1 MTDERTPDRLVA
13 LDERGRAA
21 AAGVRAAVAERPVPG
36 LDLDAVRIPVDG
48 HPDGPGRAGRRLVP
62 LLAAAA
68 AVLVV
73 LAAVAVVV
81 RDGDDDSAPAGPTP
95 VDRIAPED
103 LGRYVLAAP
112 PADLPLQALYDARA
126 PEDPRGDGRPDI
138 GTVTLYGPDAT
149 TPVVGVRVLMTTGGS
164 RVGGE
169 PASMTTFDLGD
180 RRAWRGEDQG
190 PGDGL
195 QVVLGDVLVE
205 VLADGADE
213 AVILAAAEALEVEGA
228 RATVPL
234 AALPDGWQHVGT
246 LAEPAVDGFAAL
258 HEADVA
264 AVAWGAVHYRNDGS
278 GDHVAVTVAG
288 GTLDDR
294 LPAVATEVLDEVE
307 VRGHDAVV
315 ARSSLPLLDV
325 AESTTV
331 TWEER
336 PGEVV
341 QVVSTAD
348 LDADAL
354 IALAGELDTVTPD
367 GVEALRRDLFET
379 ALAEP
384 GTTLVGRGTT
394 SDGVPWAIVDDDG
407 DEFLEMLSQ
416 PPARRL
422 WFVAMGTS
430 GGSSE
435 DAAANPLDGMA
446 QHATGGGA
454 WLGFGGID
462 PDVAAVEVRLAGAE
476 APIEATILDG
486 GDRRA
491 WAAEVPPPVGD
502 AGWEGEVVAI
512 AADGAEI
519 GRLQLGQIG

>member
-1 MTDERTPDRLVA
+1 MTDERTPDRLAA

-21 AAGVRAAVAERPVPG
+21 AAGVRAAVAERPVPV
-36 LDLDAVRIPVDG
+36 LDADAARIPVDG

-73 LAAVAVVV
+73 LAAVAVLV
-81 RDGDDDSAPAGPTP
+81 RDGDDDSAPADRTP

-112 PADLPLQALYDARA
+112 PAHLPLQSLYDVRA
-126 PEDPRGDGRPDI
+126 PEEPRSDGRPGI
-138 GTVTLYGPDAT
+138 RTVTLYGPDAT

-205 VLADGADE
+205 VLADDADDDVLL
-213 AVILAAAEALEVEGA
+213 AVAEALEVEGA

-234 AALPDGWQHVGT
+234 AALPDGWRHVGT
-246 LAEPAVDGFAAL
+246 LAEPAVDGFASL
-258 HEADVA
+258 HEADVPPVTWA
-264 AVAWGAVHYRNDGS
+264 AVHYGREGRE
-278 GDHVAVTVAG
+278 HLAVTVAA
-288 GTLDDR
+288 GTVADR

-315 ARSSLPLLDV
+315 ARSSLPLLDLPE
-325 AESTTV
+325 ATTV

-341 QVVSTAD
+341 QVVSIAD

-354 IALAGELDTVTPD
+354 VALAGEVDTVTPD

-394 SDGVPWAIVDDDG
+394 SDGVPWAVVDDDG

-435 DAAANPLDGMA
+435 DAAANPLNGMA

-462 PDVAAVEVRLAGAE
+462 LDVAAVEVRLAGAA
-476 APIEATILDG
+476 APIEATILEG

-519 GRLQLGQIG
+519 GRLPLGQVG

>member
-1 MTDERTPDRLVA
+1 MTDERTPDRLAA

-21 AAGVRAAVAERPVPG
+21 AAGVRAAVAERPVPV
-36 LDLDAVRIPVDG
+36 LDPDALRIPVDG
-48 HPDGPGRAGRRLVP
+48 HPAGPNRGGRRLVP

-73 LAAVAVVV
+73 LAAVAVLV
-81 RDGDDDSAPAGPTP
+81 RDTDDDSAPADRAP
-95 VDRIAPED
+95 VAPED
-103 LGRYVLAAP
+103 LGRYVLSAP
-112 PADLPLQALYDARA
+112 PPDLPLRALYDARA
-126 PEDPRGDGRPDI
+126 PEDPQADDRLDI

-169 PASMTTFDLGD
+169 PASMTTFDLDD

-205 VLADGADE
+205 VLADDADDDVLL
-213 AVILAAAEALEVEGA
+213 AVAEALEVEGA

-234 AALPDGWQHVGT
+234 AALPDGWRHVGT
-246 LAEPAVDGFAAL
+246 LAEPTVDGFAAL
-258 HEADVA
+258 HEADA
-264 AVAWGAVHYRNDGS
+264 PPVAWAAVHYRDDGS
-278 GDHVAVTVAG
+278 GDHFAVTVAG
-288 GTLDDR
+288 GTVADR
-294 LPAVATEVLDEVE
+294 LPAVAAEVVDEVE

-315 ARSSLPLLDV
+315 ARSSLPLLDLPE
-325 AESTTV
+325 ATTV

-341 QVVSTAD
+341 QIVSTA
-348 LDADAL
+348 LDGDEL
-354 IALAGELDTVTPD
+354 VALAGELDTVTPD

-384 GTTLVGRGTT
+384 GTTVVGRGTT
-394 SDGVPWAIVDDDG
+394 SDGVPWAVVDDDG

-416 PPARRL
+416 PPPRRW

-435 DAAANPLDGMA
+435 DAAANPLNGMA

-462 PDVAAVEVRLAGAE
+462 PDVAAVEVRLAEAA
-476 APIEATILDG
+476 APIEATILEG
-486 GDRRA
+486 GDQRA

-519 GRLQLGQIG
+519 GRLQLGQVG